1 MSKEIICK
9 TFHEALDVL
18 FAMARYRIACK
29 GFVTGSQKEFRQ
41 TQILSLAKKNLI
53 GSRPCSAF
61 RLELRA
67 ARCAAIRTKLQ

>member
-1 MSKEIICK
+1 MSKKIICK

-41 TQILSLAKKNLI
+41 TQIFIFSKKFLSAEAL
-53 GSRPCSAF
+53 
-61 RLELRA
+61 
-67 ARCAAIRTKLQ
+67 

>member
-1 MSKEIICK
+1 VSKKIICK

-41 TQILSLAKKNLI
+41 TQILSLAKNSYRL
-53 GSRPCSAF
+53 RPCSAP
-61 RLELRA
+61 RLELHA
-67 ARCAAIRTKLQ
+67 ARCAAIGTKLQ